1 MRLVGVLLILGG
13 LVTNLL
19 GVQAQPSLNVEHGSP
34 TLRSQAAV
42 AISLPNY
49 PLKEGIHLFGQA
61 QSPGQFQT
69 EYILFKM
76 HHNRVMGAFF
86 MPSSSFDCFFGTVE
100 AKKLKVSVMAT
111 YEQQTYNHTVN
122 LNQYHPIQ
130 DISNND
136 LRILDVCRVDA
147 GNTALEY

>member
-1 MRLVGVLLILGG
+1 
-13 LVTNLL
+13 
-19 GVQAQPSLNVEHGSP
+19 VQAQPSLNVGHRTP
-34 TLRSQAAV
+34 TFRSQAAV

-49 PLKEGIHLFGQA
+49 PLKEGIHLFGQV

-76 HHNRVMGAFF
+76 RHNRVFGAFF
-86 MPSSSFDCFFGTVE
+86 MPSSSFDCFSGTVE
-100 AKKLKVSVMAT
+100 ANKLKVSVVTT

-122 LNQYHPIQ
+122 LNQYYPIQ
-130 DISNND
+130 TISSND